1 MILITGGS
9 GFVGRALTREL
20 GRRGLPYQTAGRRAG
35 ACDVV
40 VGEIDGSTDW
50 SQALAGVDLVIH
62 LAARV
67 HVMND
72 KAIDPLTAFRTSNR
86 DGTLNLARQAAA
98 CGAKRFV
105 FISTLKVNGEETLPG
120 HPFRAG
126 DLPQPLDPYGV
137 SKREA
142 EDGLAEIAAE
152 TGMETVCIRPPLVYG
167 PGVKANFAA
176 LHKLASSGFPLPFG
190 SIRNRRSMVYVGN
203 LVDFIL
209 RCAEHPAAAN
219 RTFLVSDGDDVSL
232 PVLISRIRASLGK
245 PARLFPVPPFVFT
258 LVAKL
263 LGKQTFAQRLLG
275 SLEADITESR
285 TELGWIPPLTMAD
298 GLKEMAS
305 EYGSSSG
312 KR

>member
-1 MILITGGS
+1 MILVTGGS
-9 GFVGRALTREL
+9 GFVGRALIREL
-20 GRRGLPYQTAGRRAG
+20 GRRSLSYRTAGRRAG

-40 VGEIDGSTDW
+40 AGEIDGSTDW

-72 KAIDPLTAFRTSNR
+72 RAVDPLAVFRRSNT

-98 CGAKRFV
+98 CGVKRFV
-105 FISTLKVNGEETLPG
+105 FISTLKVNGEETSPG
-120 HPFRAG
+120 HPFHAG
-126 DLPQPLDPYGV
+126 DLPHPLDPYGV

-142 EDGLAEIAAE
+142 EDGLADIAAT
-152 TGMETVCIRPPLVYG
+152 TGMEVVCIRPPLVYG

-176 LHKLASSGFPLPFG
+176 LHKLASSGFPLPFL
-190 SIRNRRSMVYVGN
+190 SIGNRRSMIYVGN

-209 RCAEHPAAAN
+209 HCAGHPAAAN
-219 RTFLVSDGDDVSL
+219 RVFLVSDGDDVSL

-245 PARLFPVPPFVFT
+245 PARLFPVPAFMFA
-258 LVAKL
+258 LAARL
-263 LGKQTFAQRLLG
+263 LGRQAFAQRLLG

-285 TELGWIPPLTMAD
+285 TVLGWTPPFTMVD
-298 GLKEMAS
+298 GLKAMAL
-305 EYGSSSG
+305 EPGSSSG

>member
-1 MILITGGS
+1 MILVTGGS
-9 GFVGRALTREL
+9 GFVGQALIREL
-20 GRRGLPYQTAGRRAG
+20 VRRGLPYRTAGRRAG
-35 ACDVV
+35 TCDVV

-72 KAIDPLTAFRTSNR
+72 KAVDPLAAFRASNT
-86 DGTLNLARQAAA
+86 DGTLNLARRAAA
-98 CGAKRFV
+98 CGVKRFV
-105 FISTLKVNGEETLPG
+105 FISTLKVNGEETRPG
-120 HPFRAG
+120 HTFRAS
-126 DLPQPLDPYGV
+126 DPPHPLDPYGV

-142 EDGLAEIAAE
+142 EDGLSRIAAK
-152 TGMETVCIRPPLVYG
+152 TGMEVVCIRPPLVYG

-176 LHKLASSGFPLPFG
+176 LYKLASSGLPLPFL

-232 PVLISRIRASLGK
+232 PVLISRIRASLDK
-245 PARLFPVPPFVFT
+245 PARLFPMPPFVFT
-258 LVAKL
+258 LAARL
-263 LGKQTFAQRLLG
+263 LGKQDFAQRLLG
-275 SLEADITESR
+275 SLEADIAESR
-285 TELGWIPPLTMAD
+285 AVLGWTPPFTMAD
-298 GLKEMAS
+298 GLKAMVS
-305 EYGSSSG
+305 EAGPPSRQ
-312 KR
+312 K